1 MAGVK
6 FAPAQRRKQKLKM
19 MLTGPSGSGK
29 TMSALAIAAGL
40 EPEWA
45 KIALADTEHGRGEL
59 YIGAEVPGV
68 KDFTIGPYQVA
79 AISEPYETEKYID
92 VIDAAEKA
100 GFSVL
105 IIDSLSHAWA
115 GAGGLLD
122 QKSRMD
128 AQDPGHG
135 FLNWDTIGRKQNRLI
150 ERIMASQMHIIATTR
165 TKQAYTWE
173 TNDKGKQTPKKV
185 GLAPIQRDG
194 LEYEFLLVLYLD
206 RARAWAD
213 KDNTGLFKGVEF
225 QPTPG
230 TGNLLLEWLDKGIDE
245 PLPRVEPDQK
255 GARPCPTCKGRSKLV
270 GEDDVGGIPVGIYLC
285 EICKKEWRQK
295 LEAA

>member
-6 FAPAQRRKQKLKM
+6 FAPAQRRKQKLRL

-40 EPEWA
+40 ESDWS

-59 YIGAEVPGV
+59 YIGSEVPEV
-68 KDFTIGPYQVA
+68 KDFKIGPYQVA
-79 AISEPYETEKYID
+79 AISEPYETEKYIE
-92 VIDAAEKA
+92 VIDTAEKA

-128 AQDPGHG
+128 AQDPGKG
-135 FLNWDTIGRKQNRLI
+135 FLNWDSIGRKQNKLI
-150 ERIMASQMHIIATTR
+150 ERIMASPIHIIATTR
-165 TKQAYTWE
+165 TKQAYAFE
-173 TNDKGKQTPKKV
+173 TNEKGKTIPKKV

-206 RARAWAD
+206 RAKAWAD
-213 KDNTGLFKGVEF
+213 KDNTGMFRGIEF

-230 TGNLLLEWLDKGIDE
+230 TGSLLLEWLNRGIDE
-245 PLPRVEPDQK
+245 SLPTIEPDLR
-255 GARPCPTCKGRSKLV
+255 GAKPCPDCRGRSRLTA
-270 GEDDVGGIPVGIYLC
+270 EDDVGGIPVGIYRC
-285 EICKKEWRQK
+285 EVCKKEWRQK
-295 LEAA
+295 LAI

>member
-1 MAGVK
+1 
-6 FAPAQRRKQKLKM
+6 
-19 MLTGPSGSGK
+19 
-29 TMSALAIAAGL
+29 MSALIIAAGL
-40 EPEWA
+40 EPDWS

-59 YIGAEVPGV
+59 YMGSDVPGIQDFKIGA
-68 KDFTIGPYQVA
+68 YQVA
-79 AISEPYETEKYID
+79 AIAEPYETEKYID

-100 GFSVL
+100 GFTVL

-115 GAGGLLD
+115 GTGGLLD

-135 FLNWDTIGRKQNRLI
+135 FLNWDAIGRKQNKLI
-150 ERIMASQMHIIATTR
+150 ERIMASNLHIIVTTR

-173 TNDKGKQTPKKV
+173 TSEKGKQIPKKV

-206 RARAWAD
+206 HAKAWAD
-213 KDNTGLFKGVEF
+213 KDNTGIFRGIEF

-230 TGNLLLEWLDKGIDE
+230 TGELLKEWLNRGIDE
-245 PLPRVEPDQK
+245 PLPKVEPEKK
-255 GARPCPTCKGRSKLV
+255 GARPCPSCKGRSKLTA
-270 GEDDVGGIPVGIYLC
+270 EDDVGGIPVGIYHC
-285 EICKKEWRQK
+285 EVCKNEWRTK
-295 LEAA
+295 MEA

>member
-6 FAPAQRRKQKLKM
+6 FAPAQRRKQRLKM

-40 EPEWA
+40 EPDWS

-59 YIGAEVPGV
+59 YTGSEVSGV

-135 FLNWDTIGRKQNRLI
+135 FLNWDAIGRKQNRLI

-230 TGNLLLEWLDKGIDE
+230 TGNLLLGWLDKGIDE
-245 PLPRVEPDQK
+245 PLPKVEPDQK
-255 GARPCPTCKGRSKLV
+255 GARPCPTCRGRSKLV

>member
-59 YIGAEVPGV
+59 YIGSEVPGV
-68 KDFTIGPYQVA
+68 KDFKIGPYQVA

-115 GAGGLLD
+115 GQGGLLD

-230 TGNLLLEWLDKGIDE
+230 TGNLLLEWLDRGIDE
-245 PLPRVEPDQK
+245 PLPKVEPDQK
-255 GARPCPTCKGRSKLV
+255 GARPCPSCGGRSKLI

-285 EICKKEWRQK
+285 EICKNEWRAK
-295 LEAA
+295 LVME

>member
-1 MAGVK
+1 
-6 FAPAQRRKQKLKM
+6 
-19 MLTGPSGSGK
+19 
-29 TMSALAIAAGL
+29 MSALTIASGL
-40 EPEWA
+40 EPDWS
-45 KIALADTEHGRGEL
+45 KIALVDTEHGRGEL
-59 YIGAEVPGV
+59 YIGSEVPGI
-68 KDFTIGPYQVA
+68 KDFKIGAYQVA
-79 AISEPYETEKYID
+79 AISEPYESEKYIE

-100 GFSVL
+100 GFTVL

-128 AQDPGHG
+128 ASDPGKG
-135 FLNWDTIGRKQNRLI
+135 FLNWDSIGRKQNKLI

-165 TKQAYTWE
+165 TKQAYTFSVNE
-173 TNDKGKQTPKKV
+173 KGKTVPTKV

-213 KDNTGLFKGVEF
+213 KDNTGMFTGIEF

-230 TGNLLLEWLDKGIDE
+230 TGELLLEWLNRGIDE
-245 PLPRVEPDQK
+245 ALPVIEPDLK
-255 GARPCPTCKGRSKLV
+255 GARPCPICKGRSKFV
-270 GEDDVGGIPVGIYLC
+270 AEDEVGGIPVGIYLC
-285 EICKKEWRQK
+285 EICHKEWRSK
-295 LEAA
+295 LEGAKA